1 MTPEPL
7 GSATQGTSLHPSPPV
22 PDAPWLVED
31 LLRVES
37 VMTDAVASQAHPLVS
52 EAATH
57 LIKAGGKRLRPALV
71 LMSAHAG
78 DPGARSTDLAAAAIE
93 LVHIATLYHDDVID
107 ETEIR
112 RGVRTVHAQW
122 GVEVAVLAGDYLFA
136 RGCALGAEAGGE
148 VPGILARAIGEVCEG
163 QIVET
168 ATLGQPLRPLEDFIG
183 TIRRKTAALFRAACE
198 LGAATSGVDSGVRA
212 ALVSYGESLGLA
224 FQIVDDLLDV
234 IGDPAVTGKAVG
246 SDLREGVFT
255 MPFLLAARRDEATR
269 EALASGERELEALLP
284 ALYDTEAL
292 GDTVRAAESYAAEAR
307 AALGALE
314 PGGHRAAL
322 STVVDGVLAQTPRVS
337 TV

>member
-1 MTPEPL
+1 MSDAPGPAVPDPH
-7 GSATQGTSLHPSPPV
+7 GQVSPPV
-22 PDAPWLVED
+22 SDAPWLVDD

-37 VMTDAVASQAHPLVS
+37 LMTEAVTSQAHPLVS
-52 EAATH
+52 DAATH

-71 LMSAHAG
+71 LMASRAG
-78 DPGARSTDLAAAAIE
+78 SPGDRSTDLAAAAIE

-112 RGVRTVHAQW
+112 RGVRTVHSQW
-122 GVEVAVLAGDYLFA
+122 GVEVAVLSGDYLFA

-168 ATLGQPLRPLEDFIG
+168 AALGQPLRPVEDFVD

-198 LGAATSGVDSGVRA
+198 LGAATSGAGPEDRHG
-212 ALVSYGESLGLA
+212 LVAYGESLGLA

-234 IGDPAVTGKAVG
+234 VGDPAVTGKAVG

-255 MPFLLAARRDEATR
+255 LPFLLAARRDESVCR
-269 EALASGERELEALLP
+269 ALTAGERDLAAFLP
-284 ALYDTEAL
+284 ALHHTGAL
-292 GDTVRAAESYAAEAR
+292 EDAVRAAEGHAGAARNALEAVTPGDFR
-307 AALGALE
+307 AALL
-314 PGGHRAAL
+314 
-322 STVVDGVLAQTPRVS
+322 TVLDGVLGQIPHVPAV
-337 TV
+337 